1 MNKNN
6 VTEFNGEM
14 MGRVSTTL
22 KKLEVISTTGENPK
36 AINDKFSRE
45 IEGKFFD
52 PKKACR
58 IAYLEQ
64 NKVEAAEEEE
74 LNKLYSEEAK
84 YKENPVI
91 EGIAEHINDFFGT
104 KTPIVSKIEKVI
116 GKNKI
121 RTMSF
126 LPGAL
131 STLKDPKGLT
141 DSEYPSSIL
150 YASTDRYE
158 SEVNKEKVL
167 SLSFVSVVFDDIA
180 NQYRTHVWV
189 VTYKA
194 KQIGAEKNEEN
205 NIPKL
210 IDAMF

>member
-1 MNKNN
+1 MNKNI
-6 VTEFNGEM
+6 VIEFNGEM
-14 MGRVSTTL
+14 MERVSTTL
-22 KKLEVISTTGENPK
+22 KKLEVISTTGENPR

-64 NKVEAAEEEE
+64 NKVESTEEE
-74 LNKLYSEEAK
+74 LDRLYAEEAK
-84 YKENPVI
+84 YRENPVI
-91 EGIAEHINDFFGT
+91 KGIAEHINNFFGT
-104 KTPIVSKIEKVI
+104 KTPVVSKIEKVI
-116 GKNKI
+116 GKNRIK
-121 RTMSF
+121 TMSF
-126 LPGAL
+126 LPGVL

-150 YASTDRYE
+150 YAATDECE

-167 SLSFVSVVFDDIA
+167 SLSFVSVVFDDITS
-180 NQYRTHVWV
+180 QYRTHVWI

-194 KQIGAEKNEEN
+194 KQIGVEKNEEN
-205 NIPKL
+205 SIPKL